1 MERTERCAVIPRVG
15 ESLLDTVK
23 PEEVT
28 EHNREE
34 GWKKQ
39 ELSRIQMSLLLAH
52 FNLSILKVENAERI
66 ESFLSFIST
75 NHHYYEEQKKYITSD
90 FTDKQQLRSPKYQ
103 MQPIPL

>member
-1 MERTERCAVIPRVG
+1 MERTVRCAVIPRVG
-15 ESLLDTVK
+15 ESLPDMK

-52 FNLSILKVENAERI
+52 FNLSILKVENAERM
-66 ESFLSFIST
+66 ESFFLSSQLTTTITKSKKNISLLALLIS
-75 NHHYYEEQKKYITSD
+75 NN
-90 FTDKQQLRSPKYQ
+90 
-103 MQPIPL
+103 

>member
-1 MERTERCAVIPRVG
+1 MQRTERCAVIPRVG
-15 ESLLDTVK
+15 ESLLDMK

-52 FNLSILKVENAERI
+52 FNLSILKVESAERI
-66 ESFLSFIST
+66 ESFLSFISLPALLIS
-75 NHHYYEEQKKYITSD
+75 NN
-90 FTDKQQLRSPKYQ
+90 
-103 MQPIPL
+103 